1 MRSTSVKSF
10 AATATLLAT
19 LTLSVATPAAAAVQR
34 APRRDAATTSIDRD
48 GGVIG
53 LIQRL
58 VRNLVHAKEAQ
69 PIPPI
74 PAEEKK

>member
-19 LTLSVATPAAAAVQR
+19 LTLTVAMPAAAAVQR
-34 APRRDAATTSIDRD
+34 APRRDAAPTSIDRD
-48 GGVIG
+48 GGLIG